1 MNGFRP
7 DRRPQQLAQMM
18 AMQERNRSIGAPAGQ
33 RDMAMRQMPGMGYG
47 QSTPNAAPGVPPQTM
62 NFNGPPTTP
71 QPGMMQP
78 MPPQMPQ
85 GMPQGMPPQGMP
97 QMPPQMPQGMPQG
110 MPQMSPQMLQ
120 RMQGM
125 APQVGGPM
133 MRPRMP
139 SPAGMTT
146 PQGGTYRGD
155 FENG

>member
-33 RDMAMRQMPGMGYG
+33 RDMAMRQTPGMGYG

-71 QPGMMQP
+71 QPGMMRS

-85 GMPQGMPPQGMP
+85 GMP
-97 QMPPQMPQGMPQG
+97 PQG

-133 MRPRMP
+133 VRPRMP